1 MLHVKIE
8 KKYGQET
15 INKLKDLKLLDSNY
29 KISSDDAYI
38 YIPVTGKPDGY
49 NTVER
54 EAVKSSR
61 IEPER
66 VSFSYDIIGSI
77 AIIKGKSVDES
88 RYLSRFLTERKNI
101 KTVYLDSGIEGE
113 FRTRNLTLL
122 YGDPAYTTLYHE
134 NGIRLNVDV
143 ARAYFSPR
151 LASERLRIAKEVRD
165 GESIIDMFAGIG
177 PFSILIAKNRMCN
190 IIAID
195 KNPAA
200 VELLNK
206 NIGLNRIMGHI
217 TAIAGDSG
225 MLVSEYSGFDRIIMN
240 LPHDSIKFL
249 PVAIDAIVPGGLI
262 NYYEICDLD
271 TLESRMEYF
280 REMGLEIVYKRIVHG
295 FSKYQNMYSIELKKS
310 GR

>member
-8 KKYGQET
+8 KKCGQET
-15 INKLKDLKLLDSNY
+15 INKLKSLKLLDNNY
-29 KISSDDAYI
+29 KISSDDTYI

-54 EAVKSSR
+54 EALKSSR

-88 RYLSRFLTERKNI
+88 KYLARFLTERKNI

-122 YGDPAYTTLYHE
+122 CGDPVYRTIYHE
-134 NGIRLNVDV
+134 NGIRMNVDV

-165 GESIIDMFAGIG
+165 GENIIDMFAGIG
-177 PFSILIAKNRMCN
+177 PFSILIAKNKLCN

-200 VELLNK
+200 IELLNK
-206 NIGLNRIMGHI
+206 NIGLNRIRGHI

-225 MLVSEYSGFDRIIMN
+225 ILVSGYSGFDRIIMN

-271 TLESRMEYF
+271 TLESRMEEF
-280 REMGLEIVYKRIVHG
+280 RELGLEIVYKRIVHG
-295 FSKYQNMYSIELKKS
+295 FSKYLNMYSIELKK
-310 GR
+310 R